1 MGLGLGANTMI
12 FNIANAF
19 LFRPWPYMDF
29 AHNALIRG
37 VDPKHDEKD
46 LEVSFPDFVDIRA
59 RSKSFERIAAYT
71 ETQAYM
77 TLGKDPERFDATW
90 VTPGL
95 FAIYHA
101 TPQLGREFLPEE
113 EEKSRA
119 LTVIMLSDRIWR
131 ERFGADPKVLGRT
144 VKMNGRVREIVGVA
158 PPEFRFPETAD
169 FFIPNY
175 FEPKEEAR
183 QSRYLDVVARL
194 KPGVSFQQANAEVA
208 TIGSDLAKQY

>member
-1 MGLGLGANTMI
+1 MGLGLGANMMI

-77 TLGKDPERFDATW
+77 TLGKDPARFDATS
-90 VTPGL
+90 VTPRRL
-95 FAIYHA
+95 EAYHA
-101 TPQLGREFLPEE
+101 TTPRG
-113 EEKSRA
+113 
-119 LTVIMLSDRIWR
+119 
-131 ERFGADPKVLGRT
+131 
-144 VKMNGRVREIVGVA
+144 
-158 PPEFRFPETAD
+158 
-169 FFIPNY
+169 
-175 FEPKEEAR
+175 
-183 QSRYLDVVARL
+183 
-194 KPGVSFQQANAEVA
+194 
-208 TIGSDLAKQY
+208 